1 MNSILERAGVP
12 ETVRAA
18 WLGQTIAVNRSI
30 YLAKPEDL
38 TPVSAAL
45 GDIFR
50 AA

>member
-18 WLGQTIAVNRSI
+18 WLGHTIAVNRGS
-30 YLAKPEDL
+30 YLAKAEDL
-38 TPVSAAL
+38 TPVSAAI
-45 GDIFR
+45 GAIFK